1 MSRDMEIQTADLLFV
16 PNQHHDMDEAIAAS
30 TGNYVHV
37 AIAMDST
44 HVIHASP
51 RYGVVIQTLT
61 VFLEESNHVDVYRPK
76 VENSDGVVARARR
89 FENRPYNFS
98 FYKDDSGVYC
108 SQLVADV
115 FKGVIDFD
123 EEIMQFGDGEHQISD
138 FWSAYYL
145 KLGVDVPLNQLGT
158 NPNKMATSEH
168 LKLIGK
174 L

>member
-1 MSRDMEIQTADLLFV
+1 MEIQTADLLFV

-37 AIAMDST
+37 AIAIDSK

-51 RYGVVIQTLT
+51 RYGVVIQTLA
-61 VFLEESNHVDVYRPK
+61 VFLNESNHVAVYRPR
-76 VENSDGVVARARR
+76 VENSDGVVARACQ
-89 FENRPYNFS
+89 FEHQPYNFS
-98 FYKDDSGVYC
+98 FYKDDPGVYC
-108 SQLVADV
+108 SQLVAAA

-123 EEIMQFGDGEHQISD
+123 EETMQFGDGEHQISD

-158 NPNKMATSEH
+158 NPNKMATSEY
-168 LKLIGK
+168 LQFIGQ